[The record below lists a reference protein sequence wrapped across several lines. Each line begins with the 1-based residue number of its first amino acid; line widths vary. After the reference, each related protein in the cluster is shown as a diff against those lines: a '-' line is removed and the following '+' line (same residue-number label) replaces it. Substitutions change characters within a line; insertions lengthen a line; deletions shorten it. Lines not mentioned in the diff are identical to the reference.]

1 MVGREGETRGA
12 LLGKGLLALLAFS
25 VVVPWL
31 LRPWFLAGDLLPAS
45 ELSLGMMEDTDLY
58 LNIWILSWVARAAT
72 ELSSELFGGNIFFP
86 AANAIAGSENMLAHL
101 PVTAAVWMA
110 TGQALA
116 VFKAMVFESFVLSGL
131 AMWAFVYFH
140 TRSFAAALLAGAAF
154 TFAPWRVQ
162 NIPHPQYL
170 GFQYLPLALLGVDL
184 WLDSGR
190 KRALLVLSA
199 GLALQALACLYLGL
213 FTFLVV
219 PLYILVRLA
228 QQPTGRLRAT
238 IGLLLAGVAGV
249 VLAAPVALP
258 YLAARA
264 SGMISAYEIGVSG
277 DWSFEPWWYLGTPF
291 LHRVGAPLLL
301 LIAGDLLLRL
311 VGRWQGRP
319 RPLARAEIALWA
331 IALWAL
337 WLSAG
342 PDPHLPGGLPLP
354 TPYGLLQAIV
364 PGFGELRGPGRF
376 FMVVAAALAGIG
388 GFAAARLLARAG
400 AGGAALFTLVG
411 LAAFAVA
418 GARAPAH
425 VVAAGLGES
434 RKAVYDLLAQAPPG
448 GPILELPATA
458 TERDIVGDH
467 RNARYM
473 LASTLHWRP
482 LLGGMTGHNP
492 PVAAFYNAIVR
503 RLPAPDAL
511 AALTRVVEVDRLVLH
526 RDEFLP
532 YRGFEEAL
540 WAGELPAG
548 LASEVRIDST
558 EVFRV
563 TQKAP
568 SGWRATL
575 ERQMQGEAQQSFDG
589 ISVSPLAPACRQA
602 RIESVDAPTVVAMV
616 PVPIVIPVV
625 FRNQSACAWPGFAV
639 HPTGLVGL
647 SYRWVDPAGNE
658 ILYPAPA
665 FSPLIADI
673 RPGERVASSVVVQPV
688 GGPDGEWTLRIELV
702 QWGSGDPLATAEVIV
717 EARAFAAGP
726 VGPDPLPG
734 S

>member
-1 MVGREGETRGA
+1 MVGREGETKGV

-25 VVVPWL
+25 LVVPWL
-31 LRPWFLAGDLLPAS
+31 LRPWFLAGDLLPVS

-58 LNIWILSWVARAAT
+58 LNIWILSWIARAAS
-72 ELSSELFGGNIFFP
+72 ELPTDLFGGNIFFP
-86 AANAIAGSENMLAHL
+86 APNAIAGSENMLAHL
-101 PVTAAVWMA
+101 PVTAPVWMA
-110 TGQALA
+110 TGNALA

-170 GFQYLPLALLGVDL
+170 GFQYLPLALLGADL
-184 WLDSGR
+184 WLESGR
-190 KRALLVLSA
+190 KRALLVLTA
-199 GLALQALACLYLGL
+199 GLALQALACLYLGI
-213 FTFLVV
+213 FSFLVV

-228 QQPTGRLRAT
+228 QRPAGRMRAT
-238 IGLLLAGVAGV
+238 IGLLLAGVAGI

-264 SGMISAYEIGVSG
+264 SGMIPPYDIGVSG
-277 DWSFEPWWYLGTPF
+277 DWSFEPWWYLGAPF

-319 RPLARAEIALWA
+319 RSLARAELALWA
-331 IALWAL
+331 VALWAL

-342 PDPHLPGGLPLP
+342 PEPHLPGGLPLP

-376 FMVVAAALAGIG
+376 FMVVAAAFAGIG

-400 AGGAALFTLVG
+400 TSSAALFTLVG
-411 LAAFAVA
+411 VAAFAVA
-418 GARAPAH
+418 GARAPAA
-425 VVAAGLGES
+425 VVDAGLGES
-434 RKAVYDLLAQAPPG
+434 RKPVYELLAAMPEG
-448 GPILELPATA
+448 APILELPAAA
-458 TERDIVGDH
+458 TERDIVGDY

-473 LASTLHWRP
+473 LASTLHWKP
-482 LLGGMTGHNP
+482 VLGGMTGHNP
-492 PVAAFYNAIVR
+492 PVAAFYNSIAR

-511 AALTRVVEVDRLVLH
+511 AALAHVVEVDRIVVH

-532 YRGFEEAL
+532 YRSFEEEL
-540 WAGELPAG
+540 WTGALPAG
-548 LASEVRIDST
+548 LAFEG
-558 EVFRV
+558 RV
-563 TQKAP
+563 GTAEIFSLTQATP
-568 SGWRATL
+568 LGWRATL
-575 ERQMQGEAQQSFDG
+575 DAQMEGAVHQTFDG
-589 ISVSPLAPACRQA
+589 ISTSPLAADCRA
-602 RIESVDAPTVVAMV
+602 ATIESVDAPRVVAMV

-625 FRNQSACAWPGFAV
+625 FRNGSECAWPGFAV
-639 HPTGLVGL
+639 HPEGLVGL
-647 SYRWVDPAGNE
+647 SYRWVDPEGNE
-658 ILYPAPA
+658 IRYPSPA

-688 GGPDGEWTLRIELV
+688 GGPEGEWTLRIELV
-702 QWGSGDPLATAEVIV
+702 QWGSAEPLATAEMVV
-717 EARAFAAGP
+717 EARAFPAGP
-726 VGPDPLPG
+726 VGADPLPD